1 MNYNPFI
8 VNISEPYEPDYG
20 RDGLLP
26 LSTRKEMTKKALK
39 ASWHTREPITNIQ
52 CVIFKTP
59 NQQAPWEDNVEPRNW
74 GYGWLPHHHF
84 SGPDQYPPLEM
95 SDDQYEAIYKTT
107 LESMKEIIETSSL
120 PGIIETSSLPDP
132 WRVGS
137 ISIAI
142 IHSVRSEQD
151 IYGDI
156 DYTDTRKITYTY
168 SLCGKQHWTSVLPT
182 PTTTDWTF
190 RIEQFANAK
199 PRPPLP

>member
-26 LSTRKEMTKKALK
+26 LSKREEMTTEALK
-39 ASWHTREPITNIQ
+39 ASWRTREPITDIQ
-52 CVIFKTP
+52 CVIFKPLTP
-59 NQQAPWEDNVEPRNW
+59 NQQGPRSDNVECRSW

-84 SGPDQYPPLEM
+84 SGAGEYSPLEV
-95 SDDQYEAIYKTT
+95 SDDYYEDIYKTT
-107 LESMKEIIETSSL
+107 LEYMKEIIGT
-120 PGIIETSSLPDP
+120 SLPDP

-137 ISIAI
+137 IEMKI

-151 IYGDI
+151 LENL
-156 DYTDTRKITYTY
+156 DYIDTRKIRYRY
-168 SLCGKQHWTSVLPT
+168 SLCGTQYWFQGLPT
-182 PTTTDWTF
+182 ENTEWTF
-190 RIEQFANAK
+190 VIDQLPNAK

>member
-8 VNISEPYEPDYG
+8 VNISVPYEPNYG
-20 RDGLLP
+20 TDGLLP
-26 LSTRKEMTKKALK
+26 LSTREEMTTKALE

-59 NQQAPWEDNVEPRNW
+59 NQQAPRENNVEPRNW
-74 GYGWLPHHHF
+74 GDGWLPHHHF
-84 SGPDQYPPLEM
+84 SGTSDGRHSPLEM

-120 PGIIETSSLPDP
+120 PDP

-151 IYGDI
+151 LYGEF

-168 SLCGKQHWTSVLPT
+168 SLCGERHWNAVLPT

-190 RIEQFANAK
+190 RIEQFPNAR